1 MGNPVKRLTQI
12 LVIAALA
19 LATLPTMAVVVD
31 TTGSYGI
38 TRTNFPETVPTE
50 IVALDLTGKT
60 LANGTLEVIEVITP
74 DGPDR
79 EWVEFI
85 FSTPQRAPLAN
96 FFDQLWQVDIL
107 GIPTVAPSA
116 IDGLIAYFPFSPPPK
131 GLRLPTFLIS
141 CGRSIFLAFQPLRR
155 LLLMV

>member
-85 FSTPQRAPLAN
+85 FSTP
-96 FFDQLWQVDIL
+96 
-107 GIPTVAPSA
+107 
-116 IDGLIAYFPFSPPPK
+116 PK
-131 GLRLPTFLIS
+131 GSACQLF
-141 CGRSIFLAFQPLRR
+141 
-155 LLLMV
+155 